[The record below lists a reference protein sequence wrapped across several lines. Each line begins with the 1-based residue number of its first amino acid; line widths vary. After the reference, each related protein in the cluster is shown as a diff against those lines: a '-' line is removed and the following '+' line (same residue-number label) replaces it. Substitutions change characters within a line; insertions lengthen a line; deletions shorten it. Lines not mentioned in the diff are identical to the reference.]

1 MADTGEQRPVVLVV
15 EDNKI
20 NRMVAQQM
28 LKRAGIEALEA
39 DSGSR
44 ALEALREQRFDL
56 VLMDV
61 QMPGMDGLETAHI
74 IREGGGG
81 EENRRVPILAIT
93 AYASPEDETACY
105 DAGMDG
111 YLSKPLNM
119 DSFLRSVREAMQTH
133 GRERRTQDP
142 LPDPEL
148 RPDGP

>member
-1 MADTGEQRPVVLVV
+1 MDEPNPVVLVV

-20 NRMVAQQM
+20 NRMVAKQM
-28 LKRAGIEALEA
+28 LKRVGIEALEA

-61 QMPGMDGLETAHI
+61 QMPEMDGLETARL
-74 IREGGGG
+74 IRDGGAG
-81 EENRRVPILAIT
+81 EENRRVPIIAIT

-105 DAGMDG
+105 DAGMDS
-111 YLSKPLNM
+111 YLSKPLSM
-119 DSFLRSVREAMQTH
+119 ESFLSSVCGVIETH
-133 GRERRTQDP
+133 ARDRRNQEP

>member
-1 MADTGEQRPVVLVV
+1 MTDMDEPRPVVLVV

-20 NRMVAQQM
+20 NRMVAKQM

-39 DSGSR
+39 ESGTL

-61 QMPGMDGLETAHI
+61 QMPEMDGLETARL

-81 EENRRVPILAIT
+81 EENRRVPIIAVT

-105 DAGMDG
+105 DAGMDA

-119 DSFLRSVREAMQTH
+119 ESFLSSVREVIRAHVRDGLDQ
-133 GRERRTQDP
+133 EP

-148 RPDGP
+148 RPDSP